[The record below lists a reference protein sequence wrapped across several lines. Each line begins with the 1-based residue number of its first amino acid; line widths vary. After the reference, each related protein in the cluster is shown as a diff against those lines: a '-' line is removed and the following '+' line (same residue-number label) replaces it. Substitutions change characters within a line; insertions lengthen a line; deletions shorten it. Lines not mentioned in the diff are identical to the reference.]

1 MSGSL
6 KGMKNPAYSKVK
18 SIDQDA
24 TSSHLSSRDII
35 LCRINNEG
43 T

>member
-6 KGMKNPAYSKVK
+6 KGMKNSYQSKVK
-18 SIDQDA
+18 AIDQEA

-35 LCRINNEG
+35 LCHINNEG